1 MKSIG
6 SSFARL
12 RARHDEKE
20 LEKARREGFDA
31 GRKHAEIVARVEWA
45 AAALALAEKTG
56 DIVLIQKAAAIAL
69 AANTALH
76 EMNAIAIGEI
86 GHALDLVK
94 NQSEEK

>member
-1 MKSIG
+1 MT
-6 SSFARL
+6 
-12 RARHDEKE
+12 
-20 LEKARREGFDA
+20 

-86 GHALDLVK
+86 GRALDLVRMLKK
-94 NQSEEK
+94 NKSQVCRTLPPQSGEKTCWR